1 MRHLKNIE
9 RLVKNSYLDSIETS
23 AGPELDGRILGDALA
38 AMKQTERAI
47 PTANRSDLWRTI
59 MKSRITKLAAA
70 AVIIAAVWVGLTV
83 IESGGG
89 VALAEVLQKIERVKA
104 FTYNMK
110 MNMANVPGMPANSP
124 IEVEMK
130 AVIAKDVGM
139 RMTART
145 GDSII
150 SETYVVLDEKAIVSV
165 MPDQKQYMRIKLT
178 NDIFWKMQ
186 KENGDPRA
194 IVRQFTE
201 NEYTEL
207 GRSVVDGI
215 EVEGF
220 ESNDPNIVEN
230 VLGNVIGRLWVD
242 TSTKLPVRYDI
253 KILAEDGKM
262 MMDMM
267 VYGFE
272 WDVEVE
278 PGALTPTIP
287 DDYKL
292 MAEVE
297 FSDDEKFYLEVL
309 GLFAEV
315 SGGKYPSELN
325 AIKIME
331 EFQHE
336 MITHFGDPMTEP
348 NQPEG
353 RQKMMNLQMAGT
365 YYAKLTS
372 EGKDLAYHG
381 DIVTAEFPHAVL
393 MRWKTDSGK
402 YKVIFGDLSVGEVAP
417 QELEKL
423 EAASLNPKPTAIK
436 PYPADGGEGTV
447 LTGLKLAWMPG
458 AYAIAHKVYFG
469 VHPDQLTLLGEVTT
483 ESAGPATL
491 QRGATYY
498 WRVDEVQPD
507 GSIAAGDTWSFNTG
521 RLVAH
526 WKLDDGS
533 GDTAANAIAGGYQG
547 KLVGNPAW
555 TGGIIGGALN
565 FDGQG
570 DYIEIIDSNDFT
582 ITSQITVSAWI
593 KTDKIDKRWQAI
605 VTKGDRSWRLQ
616 GQRRGYALEFA
627 CTGLVIPGSMWGS
640 LYGTIDA
647 NDGQWHHVAG
657 VYDGQ
662 KICLYI
668 DGRLDVSQPAS
679 GRIRLDD
686 RAVLIGDNSQKPG
699 RCWNGLIDDVRIYSY
714 GMTPEEV
721 AAISNKE

>member
-1 MRHLKNIE
+1 MRHLKNTE
-9 RLVKNSYLDSIETS
+9 RLIKKSYLDSIETS
-23 AGPELDGRILGDALA
+23 AGPETDMRILGDALA
-38 AMKQTERAI
+38 AMKQTEETR
-47 PTANRSDLWRTI
+47 PTASRSDIWRTI

-70 AVIIAAVWVGLTV
+70 AVIIAAVWVGLTI

-89 VALAEVLQKIERVKA
+89 VALAEVLQKIERVRA

-130 AVIAKDVGM
+130 AVVAKDVGM

-150 SETYVVLDEKAIVSV
+150 SETYIVLDEKAIVSV

-178 NDIFWKMQ
+178 DDIFWKMQ

-194 IVRQFTE
+194 VVRQFTE

-278 PGALTPTIP
+278 PGVLTPTIP

-348 NQPEG
+348 TQPEG

-393 MRWKTDSGK
+393 MRWKADSGK
-402 YKVIFGDLSVGEVAP
+402 YKVIFGDLSVREVAP

-423 EAASLNPKPTAIK
+423 EAAPLNPKPTAIK
-436 PYPADGGEGTV
+436 PSPADAAEGTV

-458 AYAIAHKVYFG
+458 AYAVAHNVYFG
-469 VHPDQLTLLGEVTT
+469 VHPDRLTLLGEVTT

-547 KLVGNPAW
+547 KLVGNPVW

-593 KTDKIDKRWQAI
+593 KTDKIDKRWQAV

-668 DGRLDVSQPAS
+668 DARLDVSQPAS

-686 RAVLIGDNSQKPG
+686 KAVVIGDNSQKPG

>member
-1 MRHLKNIE
+1 MRHLKNTE
-9 RLVKNSYLDSIETS
+9 RLVKKSYLDGIETS
-23 AGPELDGRILGDALA
+23 AGPEMDRRILGDALA
-38 AMKQTERAI
+38 AMKQTEKTR
-47 PTANRSDLWRTI
+47 PTASRSDLWRTI
-59 MKSRITKLAAA
+59 MRSRITKVAAA
-70 AVIIAAVWVGLTV
+70 AVIVVAVWVGLTI

-89 VALAEVLQKIERVKA
+89 VVLAEVLQKIERVKA

-110 MNMANVPGMPANSP
+110 MNVANVPGMPANSP

-130 AVIAKDVGM
+130 AVVAKDVGM

-150 SETYVVLDEKAIVSV
+150 SETYIVLDEKAIVSV

-178 NDIFWKMQ
+178 DDIFWKMQ

-194 IVRQFTE
+194 IVRQFME
-201 NEYTEL
+201 SEYGEL

-262 MMDMM
+262 MMDMT

-348 NQPEG
+348 TQPEG

-393 MRWKTDSGK
+393 MRWKADSGK
-402 YKVIFGDLSVGEVAP
+402 YKVIFGDLSVREVAL

-423 EAASLNPKPTAIK
+423 EAAPLNPKPTAIK
-436 PYPADGGEGTV
+436 PYPADGAEGTV
-447 LTGLKLAWMPG
+447 LTGLKLTWMPG

-469 VHPDQLTLLGEVTT
+469 THPDRLTLLGEVTT

-491 QRGATYY
+491 QRGTTYY
-498 WRVDEVQPD
+498 WRVDEVQSD

-533 GDTAANAIAGGYQG
+533 GDTAANAVAGGYQG

-582 ITSQITVSAWI
+582 ITGQITVSAWI

-640 LYGTIDA
+640 LYGAIDA

-668 DGRLDVSQPAS
+668 DARLDVSQPAS

-686 RAVLIGDNSQKPG
+686 KAVVIGDNSQKPG
-699 RCWNGLIDDVRIYSY
+699 RFWNGLIDDVRIYSY
-714 GMTPEEV
+714 GMTAEEV